1 LRARGACAARAAGC
15 AAGAPRRAQALGARP
30 SRQGRPHSFGA
41 THRLGAARR
50 GALGPAAG
58 RTDQHP
64 AELTEGKVPG
74 ALAVGL
80 HQSTAVTGTA
90 PTPGSDAGAATTS
103 WQARCPLRRGRRS
116 RSRASPA
123 RMYCVIPTRLAV
135 CARAPDHPTDG
146 KFTVLQGFCAA
157 HVPADPPFTRRGTTH
172 NREVNDRDDD
182 RLPWWAGRA
191 RHAYP
196 DHRCCPDSHRSR
208 LGARCGYCDR
218 RGRGGVREAE
228 WGEAHRV
235 QRAEVPQCPAALSG
249 RASARLAPP
258 TGGQSS
264 RGGCP
269 TRPSAAGYL
278 TRDGFDRD
286 EYPPRLAGGAGLGWS
301 AVATRAA
308 GRLMCATCRVLRTD
322 HTARRLET
330 GSNPSAAAPAFATC
344 FADSLSCSRRPQTG
358 RSRLTGQL
366 DPLAP
371 PKNWCSLVARPERSC
386 CCAHAETRPVQ
397 RLCEGER
404 RDSNLRPPG
413 PQPVARGASAAVD
426 LGVPGGSAAARR
438 QKLDPNGPRREPLN
452 RGRTHESAAF
462 GRFR

>member
-1 LRARGACAARAAGC
+1 MRGWRATARASARCTSVTARARIRSVPITGSPLRVVERWDRLRVEQINTPPSSPRGRSRERWPLACTNPPPSPGRLLHRARTPVQLRPRGKLVARYAVAADLDPEPRPRACTASYLRDSLS
-15 AAGAPRRAQALGARP
+15 ARELPTTQRTASSPFSRDSAPRM
-30 SRQGRPHSFGA
+30 
-41 THRLGAARR
+41 
-50 GALGPAAG
+50 
-58 RTDQHP
+58 
-64 AELTEGKVPG
+64 
-74 ALAVGL
+74 
-80 HQSTAVTGTA
+80 
-90 PTPGSDAGAATTS
+90 
-103 WQARCPLRRGRRS
+103 CPLIRRS
-116 RSRASPA
+116 HGRA
-123 RMYCVIPTRLAV
+123 RLI
-135 CARAPDHPTDG
+135 
-146 KFTVLQGFCAA
+146 K
-157 HVPADPPFTRRGTTH
+157 
-172 NREVNDRDDD
+172 REVNDRDDD

-218 RGRGGVREAE
+218 GGPGGVREAE

-371 PKNWCSLVARPERSC
+371 PKNW
-386 CCAHAETRPVQ
+386 
-397 RLCEGER
+397 
-404 RDSNLRPPG
+404 
-413 PQPVARGASAAVD
+413 
-426 LGVPGGSAAARR
+426 
-438 QKLDPNGPRREPLN
+438 
-452 RGRTHESAAF
+452 
-462 GRFR
+462 